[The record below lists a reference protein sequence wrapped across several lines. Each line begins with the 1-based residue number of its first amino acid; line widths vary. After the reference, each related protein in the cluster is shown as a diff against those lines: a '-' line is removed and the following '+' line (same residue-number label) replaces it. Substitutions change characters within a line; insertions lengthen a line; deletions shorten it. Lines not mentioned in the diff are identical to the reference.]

1 MDDKVERALSV
12 LAEDLIDDVVE
23 FACKL
28 AKHRGSNILQ
38 RNDIKLSFEKRLK
51 VKVPLKTNNQNAA
64 GANGS
69 LQSSSYGAGGYV

>member
-1 MDDKVERALSV
+1 MPNDLKQLTATLTKKEQIDDKVERALSV

-28 AKHRGSNILQ
+28 AKHRGSNILH

-51 VKVPLKTNNQNAA
+51 VKVPLKIN
-64 GANGS
+64 
-69 LQSSSYGAGGYV
+69 